1 MIAQDA
7 MYHKSC
13 LSNLYRKEAAR
24 QLEGQYDEDGKKKH
38 GIAFGEMLSFIEE
51 STMDENN
58 TIPIFKLSDLIKMYD
73 SRMRELGVHLE
84 QRTHST
90 RFKERILAQIEDLVA
105 YNEGKEIILAFN
117 YDIGEAISTSVE
129 KNYDDDGYV
138 LSKAASILRR
148 YE

>member
-13 LSNLYRKEAAR
+13 LLNLYRKEAAR